1 MANKQN
7 LILNRINTN
16 LCEINNE
23 YPLLKSYS
31 IERHL
36 CTSTST
42 KPLKIPGSINISQ
55 LLNRIITQQQQ
66 QQQQQKDSNK
76 HLKNSREQTE
86 VIELFKYQQQEETDN
101 KLYRKRRY
109 KLSNNEEDEKRDNT
123 N

>member
-42 KPLKIPGSINISQ
+42 KPLKIPASINISQ
-55 LLNRIITQQQQ
+55 LLNRIITQQ

>member
-23 YPLLKSYS
+23 YPLFKSYS

-42 KPLKIPGSINISQ
+42 KPLKIPASINISQ
-55 LLNRIITQQQQ
+55 LLNRIITQQQ

-86 VIELFKYQQQEETDN
+86 VIELLKYQQQEETDN